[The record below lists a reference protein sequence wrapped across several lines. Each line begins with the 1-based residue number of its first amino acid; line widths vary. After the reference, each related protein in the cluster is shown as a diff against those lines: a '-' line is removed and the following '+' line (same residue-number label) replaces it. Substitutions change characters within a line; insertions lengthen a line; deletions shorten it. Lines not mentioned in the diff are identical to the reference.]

1 MRKTFKYRL
10 YPNTTQQEL
19 LQGQLSEAC
28 RLYNAALQER
38 RDAYKSHKK
47 SLNYY
52 DQANQL
58 KEIRA
63 SGDLGLAN
71 YHCCQD
77 VLKRVNKA
85 FNAFFRR
92 VKQGGKAGYPR
103 FKSHRRY
110 DSITF
115 PSHADGNKLLEKH
128 LRVQGVGDIKIKLHR
143 RVAGKIK
150 TVSVK
155 REGHHWYACF
165 SCEVSAQPL
174 PENTNHVGID
184 VGLESFAALSTGET
198 VDNPRPFGK
207 AEKRLRRAQRRV
219 SRRKKFSKRWR
230 KAVQYVVNIHR
241 EISNQRRDFQHKLS
255 REIVDANGFIAV
267 EDLNV
272 KGLAGGMLA
281 KSVADVGW
289 SSFLKMLSYKAE
301 SAGRVLVKVDPRGTS
316 QRCPCGQPA
325 PKKLSDRTHRCSCGL
340 LTTRDHASSLEI
352 LRLGLSLQP
361 LTVMQ

>member
-10 YPNTTQQEL
+10 YPNAAQQEL
-19 LQGQLSEAC
+19 LRVQLSEAC

-38 RDAYKSHKK
+38 RDAYKSHGK

-63 SGDLGLAN
+63 SGNLGLAN

-77 VLKRVNKA
+77 VLKRVHKA
-85 FNAFFRR
+85 FDAFFRR
-92 VKQGGKAGYPR
+92 NKRKQRAGYPR

-110 DSITF
+110 NSIVF
-115 PSHADGNKLLEKH
+115 PSHGDGNKLLEKH

-143 RVAGKIK
+143 PVSGKIK

-155 REGHHWYACF
+155 REGNHWYACF

-174 PENTNHVGID
+174 PENTKQIGID
-184 VGLESFAALSTGET
+184 VGLESFATLSTGEI
-198 VDNPRPFGK
+198 VDNPGHFAK
-207 AEKRLRRAQRRV
+207 AEKRLRRTQRRV
-219 SRRKKFSKRWR
+219 SRRKKYSKRWR
-230 KAVQYVVNIHR
+230 KAVQFVQNVHR
-241 EISNQRRDFQHKLS
+241 DITNQRRDFQHKLS
-255 REIVDANGFIAV
+255 REIVAANQFIAV

-272 KGLAGGMLA
+272 IGLAGGMLA

-289 SSFLKMLSYKAE
+289 SSFLNMLAYKAE
-301 SAGRVLVKVDPRGTS
+301 SAGRQLVRVDPRGTS
-316 QRCPCGQPA
+316 QRCPCGKPA
-325 PKKLSDRTHRCSCGL
+325 PKKLADRQHVCTCGL
-340 LTTRDHASSLEI
+340 RTTRDHASSLEI

-361 LTVMQ
+361 LTAVQ